1 MKYLQDFLSLGKMT
15 VSNVI
20 HKIFYIGMII
30 AAYKSYMFAK
40 VIYMTCTYEKMVR
53 HIEGRNMYSYTSRTV
68 NNAPLAVLGFIIY
81 FIVILIL
88 WKLICELLLKFF
100 TFFESHNKDY

>member
-1 MKYLQDFLSLGKMT
+1 MKLLNFLSLGKMT

-20 HKIFYIGMII
+20 HKIFYIGMLIV
-30 AAYKSYMFAK
+30 AYKAYMFAR

-53 HIEGRNMYSYTSRTV
+53 HFAGNNTYSYTSMTV
-68 NNAPLAVLGFIIY
+68 NNAPLAILGFIIC

-100 TFFESHNKDY
+100 TYFESQN

>member
-1 MKYLQDFLSLGKMT
+1 MKYLQNFLSLGKMT

-20 HKIFYIGMII
+20 HKIFYIGALIV
-30 AAYKSYMFAK
+30 AYKSFMFAR
-40 VIYMTCTYEKMVR
+40 VIYITCTYEKMVR
-53 HIEGRNMYSYTSRTV
+53 HIEGRNTYSYTSTTV

-100 TFFESHNKDY
+100 TYFELQDKDY